1 VLQDIQKESA
11 QISTEIIL
19 ARAPEVILE
28 LNAAPRLNDAD
39 LKKVVDP
46 WMTLSSVPAVKNKRV
61 IILLGPG
68 LTVPGPRV
76 IEGIRKMEAALHP

>member
-1 VLQDIQKESA
+1 MLNDIAKESA
-11 QISTEIIL
+11 QVSTETIL
-19 ARAPEVILE
+19 ARAPDVIIE
-28 LNAAPRLNDAD
+28 LNAANRLNDAD

-61 IILLGPG
+61 IVLMGPG

-76 IEGIRKMEAALHP
+76 GAGIEQMARVLHP